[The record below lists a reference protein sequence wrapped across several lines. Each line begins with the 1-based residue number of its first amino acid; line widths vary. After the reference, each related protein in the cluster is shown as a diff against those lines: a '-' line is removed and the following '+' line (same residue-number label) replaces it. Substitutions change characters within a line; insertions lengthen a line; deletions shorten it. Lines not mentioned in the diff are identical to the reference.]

1 MKTHSTIVSVTG
13 TSCITMLFV
22 GALTTLIWCSLAAA
36 QPECASPTVH
46 STTPTASA
54 AIPGNKKLPQACSM
68 LAATSNSFSMGAF
81 SQAPRTSRSRM
92 NPPVKMGPV
101 LLPDKPWESADMGFC
116 VSVVDDG
123 GRCKMWYLTEGK
135 DSKGAYH
142 LCYAE
147 SKDGVVWE
155 KPNLGLIASNGSI
168 DNNIVMAGTV
178 ETTVFL
184 DPVAAPESR
193 YKAIAMMCWPDPKK
207 AGLYVHTSPDG
218 IHWKMS
224 DERVFPVAA
233 DTANQAFYDARL
245 KKYVANIRVWA
256 PMRKIGRVEMDDI
269 TEPWPVRQLEKPF
282 YIWGN
287 DKIPVASH
295 EVPIVFG
302 YDDQD
307 PAGSDHYNP
316 ACVQYP
322 WAERAYFM
330 FPSPYRHFPN
340 PPIGRF
346 GNDGLVDIQMAL
358 SRDGAN
364 WSRLSRDPYVSL
376 GTEDEADSRQM
387 YMAVGMVRRG
397 KRIFQYYGG
406 CRTSHGEVPSRPGP
420 INRLEQRLD
429 GFVSAD
435 AAFESGEF
443 TTPTLAFTGTR
454 LVLNI
459 NASAMGTCNVEILD
473 GQGHAFPGFSLADC
487 DEIGG
492 NYVEKT
498 VSWKGKTD
506 LSLLSGRPVR
516 LRFAARACKVFAFQF
531 PN

>member
-1 MKTHSTIVSVTG
+1 MKYRSCSVTMIKIRPDLTTTILPVFSTLGPSERTSCFRRPIG
-13 TSCITMLFV
+13 TSPI
-22 GALTTLIWCSLAAA
+22 
-36 QPECASPTVH
+36 
-46 STTPTASA
+46 
-54 AIPGNKKLPQACSM
+54 
-68 LAATSNSFSMGAF
+68 
-81 SQAPRTSRSRM
+81 RRS
-92 NPPVKMGPV
+92 
-101 LLPDKPWESADMGFC
+101 
-116 VSVVDDG
+116 
-123 GRCKMWYLTEGK
+123 
-135 DSKGAYH
+135 
-142 LCYAE
+142 
-147 SKDGVVWE
+147 
-155 KPNLGLIASNGSI
+155 
-168 DNNIVMAGTV
+168 
-178 ETTVFL
+178 
-184 DPVAAPESR
+184 
-193 YKAIAMMCWPDPKK
+193 
-207 AGLYVHTSPDG
+207 
-218 IHWKMS
+218 
-224 DERVFPVAA
+224 
-233 DTANQAFYDARL
+233 
-245 KKYVANIRVWA
+245 
-256 PMRKIGRVEMDDI
+256 
-269 TEPWPVRQLEKPF
+269 
-282 YIWGN
+282 
-287 DKIPVASH
+287 
-295 EVPIVFG
+295 
-302 YDDQD
+302 
-307 PAGSDHYNP
+307 AGS
-316 ACVQYP
+316 ATTG
-322 WAERAYFM
+322 WWTSE
-330 FPSPYRHFPN
+330 
-340 PPIGRF
+340 
-346 GNDGLVDIQMAL
+346 MAL